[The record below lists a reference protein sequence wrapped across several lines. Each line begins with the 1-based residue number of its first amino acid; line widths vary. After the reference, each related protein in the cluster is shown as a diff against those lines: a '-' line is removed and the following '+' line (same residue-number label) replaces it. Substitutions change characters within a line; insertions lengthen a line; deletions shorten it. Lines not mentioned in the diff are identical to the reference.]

1 MDTIKSTK
9 QWEGITH
16 RPYLGEEWKVLEQQS
31 QVRYSGTSFVRW
43 GKAHHNGEPV
53 RFWIVFNEFNVE
65 HWSNHNLG
73 YTYTVRGSVNTKP
86 ELGLKYFHTLKE
98 ATDFMVYLAESTDK
112 WIESVN
118 SEETIKAYDK
128 KLADIIKM
136 ADRRGL

>member
-9 QWEGITH
+9 SWEGITH
-16 RPYLGEEWKVLEQQS
+16 RPFLGEQWKCLEQQTQS
-31 QVRYSGTSFVRW
+31 KYSGTSFVRW
-43 GKAHHNGEPV
+43 GKAHHNGDPV
-53 RFWIVFNEFNVE
+53 SFWIIFNEFNMNY
-65 HWSNHNLG
+65 WTNKNLG

-86 ELGLKYFHTLKE
+86 TTGLKYFHTLKE

-128 KLADIIKM
+128 KLAEISKSL
-136 ADRRGL
+136 DRRGL